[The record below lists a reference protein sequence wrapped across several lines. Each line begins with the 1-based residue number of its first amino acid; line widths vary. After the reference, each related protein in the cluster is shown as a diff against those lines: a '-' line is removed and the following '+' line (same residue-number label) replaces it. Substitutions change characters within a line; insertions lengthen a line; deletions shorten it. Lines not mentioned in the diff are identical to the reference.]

1 MKYIEQIK
9 SYLLAFLVLLSIIFT
24 LMIWNYKPEYTV
36 MEEAQVDEIMIGDT
50 KKLQDVLKPYR
61 LLYRQDDHFHGTVS
75 NDVIE
80 DVYDKLLTLDAHEI
94 TLINSNLSDEQM
106 NKKLRTNNRL
116 TLFFNEEVP
125 LQVFNSILSFNE
137 KELPDASFTRLI
149 LDWTDVLSNNQLQLL
164 FLNTEKRILL
174 RSTVELPNPIKFM
187 DEIVDPIKEYQ
198 AYIEVERDSLLSLYV
213 AQEAMESIQYTYF
226 MEKTSPDIYKN
237 ILFGDLSIVK
247 RNIVNTW
254 EEKYNDGTSLMT
266 VDTQN
271 HILNYVY
278 PTAESITSIKSASL
292 LFDSFDFIND
302 HGGFTSDYRFS
313 SMNIGKHVTEYQL
326 FLHGYP
332 VYSSDTTAR
341 IITTWG
347 ENRIFRYRRPYYSI
361 EPSNDIR
368 SFRTTGQLP
377 SGEEIIQY
385 LKNMKDQPLDE
396 IDEIIVGYHLQQN
409 TEKGLYLL
417 EPSWFII
424 SNNTWT
430 RISPEQLGG
439 THDGLE

>member
-9 SYLLAFLVLLSIIFT
+9 SYLLTFLVLLSIAFT

-36 MEEAQVDEIMIGDT
+36 IEEAQVDEIMIGET

-75 NDVIE
+75 NDVIGN
-80 DVYDKLLTLDAHEI
+80 VYDTLLTLDAHEI
-94 TLINSNLSDEQM
+94 NLINSNLSDEKINEM
-106 NKKLRTNNRL
+106 LRINNRL

-125 LQVFNSILSFNE
+125 LQVFSGILSFNE

-174 RSTVELPNPIKFM
+174 RSTVELPNSIQFMEKIVNPIQ
-187 DEIVDPIKEYQ
+187 EHQ

-278 PTAESITSIKSASL
+278 PTAESIVPIPSAL
-292 LFDSFDFIND
+292 LLLDSFAFIND

-313 SMNIGKHVTEYQL
+313 SMNVGKHVTEYQL

-332 VYSSDTTAR
+332 IYSSVTTTR

-361 EPSNDIR
+361 ESSNDIR
-368 SFRTTGQLP
+368 SFRTTEQLQ
-377 SGEEIIQY
+377 SGEEVIRY

-396 IDEIIVGYHLQQN
+396 IDEIIVGYHLLQD

-417 EPSWFII
+417 EPSWFMI
-424 SNNTWT
+424 SNNVWT